1 MNGDGDRKFL
11 MGLCCWLLLFERGE
25 CLVCKHDVRIFIDMG
40 TLNLELVLIF
50 LVVYFIIHFILGRIL
65 TSILYQDL
73 LLFAIPSAG

>member
-40 TLNLELVLIF
+40 ALNLELV
-50 LVVYFIIHFILGRIL
+50 
-65 TSILYQDL
+65 
-73 LLFAIPSAG
+73 